1 MREATTADWLF
12 GAGAV
17 GCLICAIVYLVA
29 PRGHKL
35 GIALDATARWSFL
48 WFWLA
53 SSGRALA
60 GIFGA
65 RFAFSWIAR
74 RVRDF
79 GLAFATAHLV
89 HLALV
94 ARLLYISPTPFYR
107 PALFFFGTAAL
118 CIYLLVLLSFRPFS
132 TLLKHRT
139 VRVGRWV
146 AVEYISLAFIVDFA
160 KEPLHGDLLRIAAY
174 LPFLILAVA
183 GPLLRII
190 AAVRRSIGPPRLAT
204 SRLSE

>member
-1 MREATTADWLF
+1 MREATTADWLI

-17 GCLICAIVYLVA
+17 ACLIPAIVYLVA
-29 PRGHKL
+29 PGGHKL

-60 GIFGA
+60 ATFGA
-65 RFAFSWIAR
+65 RLPFSWIAR

-94 ARLLYISPTPFYR
+94 ARLLYVSPTPFYR
-107 PALFFFGTAAL
+107 PALLFFGTGAL
-118 CIYLLVLLSFRPFS
+118 CIYLVALLSFRPFS
-132 TLLKHRT
+132 TLLEQRS
-139 VRVGRWV
+139 VRIVRRV

-160 KEPLHGDLLRIAAY
+160 KDPLHGGLLMIAAY
-174 LPFLILAVA
+174 LPFQILAVA
-183 GPLLRII
+183 GPVLRII
-190 AAVRRSIGPPRLAT
+190 AAARRSIGPRRLAG
-204 SRLSE
+204 SG